1 MHMKQKYKK
10 QMARILTVLL
20 VVAVTICFVPQMNV
34 PVYAANEGPA
44 SMAMGS
50 VALSKDAGKNGA
62 QTVWYAGSAWR
73 VISYNGGGVA
83 STEENVR

>member
-1 MHMKQKYKK
+1 
-10 QMARILTVLL
+10 MARILTVLL

-44 SMAMGS
+44 LMAMRS
-50 VALSKDAGKNGA
+50 DALSKDAGKNGA

-73 VISYNGGGVA
+73 VIGYNGGGVA

>member
-1 MHMKQKYKK
+1 
-10 QMARILTVLL
+10 
-20 VVAVTICFVPQMNV
+20 MNV

-50 VALSKDAGKNGA
+50 DALSKDAGKNGA

-73 VISYNGGGVA
+73 VIGYNGGGVA